1 MVNKFSSLFTL
12 NFKTRGMNT
21 PVFVD
26 GGMKSFIINE
36 PPKSCCGWLYI
47 AHCQPY
53 RIIMLGSSVL
63 LYIVM

>member
-1 MVNKFSSLFTL
+1 
-12 NFKTRGMNT
+12 MNT

-47 AHCQPY
+47 ANYQPY